1 MKGNSLHDLKW
12 RNSWNLFMNDF
23 YSWWVPWH
31 HISNLSWRAPSR
43 LTVQAAWITGACL
56 VCLGH
61 GFPGM
66 IAHDPWYTTPPPTMN
81 GYMKKLMKLQLLQP
95 TNMFGFPW
103 YTWYSRVQKV
113 FLYFCNVALGDV
125 TGWITCHENP
135 SEVTGYG
142 DSQQGWRP
150 VAGSSETAHDEHVI
164 KKHQISKENM
174 WQRSSSSH
182 IFWVWT

>member
-61 GFPGM
+61 GLPGM
-66 IAHDPWYTTPPPTMN
+66 IAHDPWYTTPPDNERLHEKTNETTTTTTHKYVWVSMI
-81 GYMKKLMKLQLLQP
+81 YMIVFKGTKGLSLFLQRSIRGCYGLNHMPWKSIGSHWLR
-95 TNMFGFPW
+95 GFPARLAARGW
-103 YTWYSRVQKV
+103 KQWNCTWWAR
-113 FLYFCNVALGDV
+113 D
-125 TGWITCHENP
+125 
-135 SEVTGYG
+135 
-142 DSQQGWRP
+142 
-150 VAGSSETAHDEHVI
+150 
-164 KKHQISKENM
+164 
-174 WQRSSSSH
+174 
-182 IFWVWT
+182 

>member
-1 MKGNSLHDLKW
+1 MIWNGEIREICLWTIFIHDEFHGTTFQIFLEE
-12 RNSWNLFMNDF
+12 L
-23 YSWWVPWH
+23 P
-31 HISNLSWRAPSR
+31 
-43 LTVQAAWITGACL
+43 AAWQSKQHGSQVPVLCAWAM
-56 VCLGH
+56 
-61 GFPGM
+61 GFPGWLHM
-66 IAHDPWYTTPPPTMN
+66 IPDTPPPPTMN